1 MRMLREHFWRAYAKE
16 LMHPTI
22 GRLGNAVESAA
33 HVTAIP
39 AVAVASGLLLALLA
53 LAGSVFPSAAESL
66 RRYEELGIA
75 AFVSVAVVTYVAVR
89 RYVLRSCQIEPRDA
103 LERYGHR
110 RDRILLAIQF
120 WSALLIFAAVPFTL
134 LALNRTHS

>member
-1 MRMLREHFWRAYAKE
+1 MSTVGWLASIQAG
-16 LMHPTI
+16 PS
-22 GRLGNAVESAA
+22 GNTTALQNTSYLYDLVGN
-33 HVTAIP
+33 VTQRQNNR
-39 AVAVASGLLLALLA
+39 LALTVAHSGTRIDL
-53 LAGSVFPSAAESL
+53 SL